1 MGPRAIEWG
10 VEMTATAK
18 RQRRVRDAPVELV
31 VRPLREDDLEV
42 ADHVMRMAFG
52 TYLKAP
58 DPLQVF
64 GDADYVRTRF
74 AAAPEC
80 AFAAELDGEVVGSN
94 FATRWGSF
102 AFFGP
107 LTVRVD
113 LWGRGIAS
121 RLMQPVL
128 DLFEQWQVR
137 QAGLFTW
144 PESPAHV
151 GLYQKFGFW
160 PQQLTPLL
168 WKSVAKPEA
177 VEYRTYGDVPQKERG
192 DIVEATRRVTG
203 EIFDGL
209 DLERELVAVKRLGL
223 GETVLIYEGAAL
235 SAFAVCHCGGGTE
248 AGSGT
253 CFVKFG
259 AARPGPSAPK
269 RFERLLDACEALAVA
284 RGLERL
290 LVGVNT
296 ARHDAYRR
304 LLTRGFRAD
313 LHGLA
318 MLRPDEPAYNRPDVY
333 VIDDLR

>member
-1 MGPRAIEWG
+1 
-10 VEMTATAK
+10 MTATAAGQ
-18 RQRRVRDAPVELV
+18 RQGRSTPVGLV
-31 VRPLREDDLEV
+31 VRPLREDGLDV

-58 DPLQVF
+58 DPLRVF

-74 AAAPEC
+74 ATAPEC

-121 RLMQPVL
+121 RLMEPIL
-128 DLFEQWQVR
+128 TLFEQWQVR
-137 QAGLFTW
+137 QAALFTW
-144 PESPAHV
+144 PESPSHV
-151 GLYQKFGFW
+151 RLYQKFGFW

-168 WKSVAKPEA
+168 SKSVAKPEA
-177 VEYRTYGDVPQKERG
+177 VEHTTYGDAPQEEQG
-192 DIVEATRRVTG
+192 TIVEATRRLTG

-209 DLERELVAVKRLGL
+209 DVEREIIAVEGLDL
-223 GETVLIYEGAAL
+223 GETVLIYEASEL

-259 AARPGPSAPK
+259 AARPGTSAPE
-269 RFERLLDACEALAVA
+269 RFERLLDACEALAVR
-284 RGLERL
+284 RGLGRL
-290 LVGVNT
+290 LVGMNT
-296 ARHDAYRR
+296 ARHEAYRR
-304 LLTRGFRAD
+304 LLARGFRAD

-318 MLRPDEPAYNRPDVY
+318 MLRPNEPAYNRPDLY

>member
-1 MGPRAIEWG
+1 
-10 VEMTATAK
+10 MTATAE
-18 RQRRVRDAPVELV
+18 REGQGRAAAVEVV
-31 VRPLREDDLEV
+31 VRPLREDDLDV

-94 FATRWGSF
+94 FATRWGSY

-113 LWGRGIAS
+113 LWDRGIAG
-121 RLMQPVL
+121 RLMEPVME
-128 DLFEQWQVR
+128 LFDRWEVR
-137 QAGLFTW
+137 QAALFTW
-144 PESPAHV
+144 PESPRHV
-151 GLYQKFGFW
+151 HLYQKFGFW

-168 WKSVAKPEA
+168 SRPVANPEA
-177 VEYRTYGDVPQKERG
+177 VEYLTYGAAPPAQREG
-192 DIVEATRRVTG
+192 IVEAARRLTD
-203 EIFDGL
+203 EIFEGL
-209 DLERELVAVKRLGL
+209 DVERELAAVERLGL
-223 GETVLIYEGAAL
+223 GETVLIQEDSEL
-235 SAFAVCHCGGGTE
+235 SAFAVCHCGGDTE

-259 AARPGPSAPK
+259 AARPGPSAPE
-269 RFERLLDACEALAVA
+269 RFERLLDACEAFALE

-290 LVGVNT
+290 LVGMNT
-296 ARHDAYRR
+296 ARREAYRQ
-304 LLTRGFRAD
+304 LLARGFRAD

-318 MLRPDEPAYNRPDVY
+318 MLRPNEPAYNRPGVY

>member
-1 MGPRAIEWG
+1 
-10 VEMTATAK
+10 MTATSE
-18 RQRRVRDAPVELV
+18 RQRQGRGAPVGLV
-31 VRPLREDDLEV
+31 VRPLGEEDLEV

-58 DPLQVF
+58 DPLKVF

-107 LTVRVD
+107 LTVRVE

-121 RLMQPVL
+121 RLMDPVL
-128 DLFEQWQVR
+128 ELFEQWQVR

-160 PQQLTPLL
+160 PHQLTPLL
-168 WKSVAKPEA
+168 SKPVAKPEA
-177 VEYRTYGDVPQKERG
+177 VEYRSYGDAPQEERG
-192 DIVEATRRVTG
+192 AIVEATRRLTG
-203 EIFDGL
+203 EVFDGL
-209 DLERELVAVKRLGL
+209 DVERELVAVERLGL
-223 GETVLIYEGAAL
+223 GETVLIYEGSELA
-235 SAFAVCHCGGGTE
+235 AFAVCHCGGGTE

-259 AARPGPSAPK
+259 AVRPGAAAAE
-269 RFERLLDACEALAVA
+269 RFERLLDACEAFAFG

-290 LVGVNT
+290 LVGMNT
-296 ARHDAYRR
+296 ARHEAYRR
-304 LLTRGFRAD
+304 LLGRGFRAD
-313 LHGLA
+313 LHGLT
-318 MLRPDEPAYNRPDVY
+318 MLRPNEPGYNRPDLY

>member
-1 MGPRAIEWG
+1 
-10 VEMTATAK
+10 MTATAE
-18 RQRRVRDAPVELV
+18 QQEQGGGAPLELV
-31 VRPLREDDLEV
+31 VRTLREDDLEV

-74 AAAPEC
+74 AAAPGC

-121 RLMQPVL
+121 RLMEPVL
-128 DLFEQWQVR
+128 KLFEEWQVR
-137 QAGLFTW
+137 QAALFTW

-151 GLYQKFGFW
+151 HLYQKFGFW

-168 WKSVAKPEA
+168 SKPVASPEA
-177 VEYRTYGDVPQKERG
+177 VEYTTYGDTPKEEQG
-192 DIVEATRRVTG
+192 AIVEAARRLTA
-203 EIFDGL
+203 EIFEGL
-209 DLERELVAVKRLGL
+209 DVEREIVAVERLGL
-223 GETVLIYEGAAL
+223 GETVLVHEASEL

-259 AARPGPSAPK
+259 AARLGPSAPEH
-269 RFERLLDACEALAVA
+269 FERLLDACEALAVS

-290 LVGVNT
+290 LVGMNT

-304 LLTRGFRAD
+304 LLARGFRAD
-313 LHGLA
+313 LHGLT
-318 MLRPDEPAYNRPDVY
+318 MLRPNEPGYNHPDRY